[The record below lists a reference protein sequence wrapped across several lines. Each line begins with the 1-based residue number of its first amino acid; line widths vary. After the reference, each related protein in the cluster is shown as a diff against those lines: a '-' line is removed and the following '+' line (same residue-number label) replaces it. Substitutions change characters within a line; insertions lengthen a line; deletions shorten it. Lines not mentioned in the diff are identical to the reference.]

1 VIKYGKEEK
10 TINLL
15 YMREPTVSINNRQIH
30 PKKMAVFALV
40 LVLLAINFLLIIKYF
55 SLKAE
60 LERTSQ
66 AVESRQINEKTLN
79 FAGLFIEKVLKAKTE
94 IDFETRLQLENAVR
108 ALDDSQILGQWNK
121 FVESQTEE
129 QAQEEVKNLLELLA
143 KKIKVK

>member
-1 VIKYGKEEK
+1 
-10 TINLL
+10 
-15 YMREPTVSINNRQIH
+15 
-30 PKKMAVFALV
+30 MAVFALV
-40 LVLLAINFLLIIKYF
+40 LVLLALNFFLIIKYF

-79 FAGLFIEKVLKAKTE
+79 FAGLFIEKVLKTKTE